1 MSLNIYVNTN
11 AFHFVINRLSSID
24 TKYHIWKLGV
34 VLTDNVSLSPH
45 KIYHQCDVQK
55 EPHKKIF
62 TFSSSSLSCISFGTP
77 PCLFLD
83 TSTTSSLLL
92 ICWTSPWDS
101 RPFAPSCHLLLT
113 MASRQVV
120 LPAEGAR
127 VQGKATIAQYKRSTR
142 LNSNNERNDSW
153 CIFWLIFKKFQ
164 NCIKCICF
172 SKQSLSESMIHNGDQ
187 TGMKELASWL
197 ILNINIIR
205 SWK

>member
-1 MSLNIYVNTN
+1 MTWPSTNSVFVDEFIYVNTN

-153 CIFWLIFKKFQ
+153 CIFGSSLKSFK
-164 NCIKCICF
+164 
-172 SKQSLSESMIHNGDQ
+172 
-187 TGMKELASWL
+187 TV
-197 ILNINIIR
+197 
-205 SWK
+205 

>member
-62 TFSSSSLSCISFGTP
+62 TFFLLQSF
-77 PCLFLD
+77 LYLIWY
-83 TSTTSSLLL
+83 TTMS
-92 ICWTSPWDS
+92 IFGHFNNFF
-101 RPFAPSCHLLLT
+101 FAAHLLDIAMGFKTLRT
-113 MASRQVV
+113 ILSSVTHNGKQASSFTSRGSQSS
-120 LPAEGAR
+120 R
-127 VQGKATIAQYKRSTR
+127 K
-142 LNSNNERNDSW
+142 SNNCTIQAFYSLELKQW
-153 CIFWLIFKKFQ
+153 KKWFLVHFWLIFKKFQ

-172 SKQSLSESMIHNGDQ
+172 SKQSLSESMIHNRDQ

>member
-153 CIFWLIFKKFQ
+153 CIKKFQ

-172 SKQSLSESMIHNGDQ
+172 SKQSLSESMIHNRDQ